1 MRMQHPDDATNNQV
15 LLCFPVVVVHRI
27 DNWSPLSPPTVTSPL
42 SSSWSNPAAV
52 GGGGGDMGGG
62 DTALAEFVKNGNNT
76 HDPSTHYLFPDVL
89 QVNKT
94 MPR

>member
-1 MRMQHPDDATNNQV
+1 MRMQHPDDATNNQI

-42 SSSWSNPAAV
+42 SPSWNNPAAV
-52 GGGGGDMGGG
+52 GGRG
-62 DTALAEFVKNGNNT
+62 DTALAEFVNGNHT

-89 QVNKT
+89 QVT
-94 MPR
+94 YHRLQT